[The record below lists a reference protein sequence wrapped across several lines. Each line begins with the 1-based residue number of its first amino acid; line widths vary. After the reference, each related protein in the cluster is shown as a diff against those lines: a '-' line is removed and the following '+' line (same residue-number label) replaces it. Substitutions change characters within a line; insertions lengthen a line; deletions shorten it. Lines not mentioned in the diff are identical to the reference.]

1 MRLVPDTGENLI
13 ELKDITFAYPGR
25 PAIFENFSFAF
36 PKGAK
41 AGLVGSNGSGKT
53 TLLQLVMGL
62 IKPQKGEIRLFGEPT
77 KKEADFRKAR
87 IKIGFVFQDAN
98 DQLFCP
104 TVKDDIA
111 FGPLN
116 TGHTR
121 EEADAIVEEVLAL
134 LKLSDFRDRITYAL
148 SDGEKKLVSIGT
160 ALAMRPEML
169 ILDEPTTCLDESAVE
184 RVVKV
189 LLDCGLPYLIVAH
202 DRPFLDRVVTSKYL
216 MANKTVTP
224 MDTKNAILHQEEQ

>member
-1 MRLVPDTGENLI
+1 MAQDNLI
-13 ELKDITFAYPGR
+13 ELTGITFAYPGR
-25 PAIFENFSFAF
+25 PEIFRGFDFSF
-36 PKGAK
+36 PKGAR

-53 TLLQLVMGL
+53 TLLQLIMGL
-62 IKPQKGEIRLFGEPT
+62 IKPKEGEIRLFGELV
-77 KKEADFRKAR
+77 KKESEFRKAR
-87 IKIGFVFQDAN
+87 LKIGFVFQDAN

-116 TGHTR
+116 LGHTR
-121 EEADAIVEEVLAL
+121 KEADKIVEETLEIL
-134 LKLSDFRDRITYAL
+134 GLQEFRDRVTYAL

-169 ILDEPTTCLDESAVE
+169 ILDEPTTCLDESAVD

-189 LLDCGLPYLIVAH
+189 LDRCGLPYLVVAH
-202 DRPFLDRVVTSKYL
+202 DRPFLDRVVTMKYL
-216 MANKTVTP
+216 MSAGTVTVA
-224 MDTKNAILHQEEQ
+224 KAA

>member
-1 MRLVPDTGENLI
+1 MILED
-13 ELKDITFAYPGR
+13 
-25 PAIFENFSFAF
+25 FSFAF
-36 PKGAK
+36 PEGAR

-53 TLLQLVMGL
+53 TLLQLIMGL
-62 IKPQKGEIRLFGEPT
+62 IKPKEGEIRLFGKVA
-77 KKEADFRKAR
+77 KKESDFRKAR
-87 IKIGFVFQDAN
+87 LKIGFVFQDAN

-116 TGHTR
+116 LGHSR
-121 EEADAIVEEVLAL
+121 LEADKIVEETLEL
-134 LKLSDFRDRITYAL
+134 LGLREFRDRVTYAL

-169 ILDEPTTCLDESAVE
+169 ILDEPTTCLDESAVN

-189 LLDCGLPYLIVAH
+189 LEDCELPYLVVAH
-202 DRPFLDRVVTSKYL
+202 DRPFLDRVVTKKYL
-216 MANKTVTP
+216 MANRKVAP
-224 MDTKNAILHQEEQ
+224 LVWN